1 MHQMKSDIEKI
12 AQYYGYDNQ
21 SMQLIEEMA
30 ELTQA
35 INHLRRIDNYEDVKS
50 RQAVFEEIADVEIM
64 LEQIKYLLNCHD
76 EVESM
81 KKYKVNRQLG
91 RVEHERKRTT

>member
-1 MHQMKSDIEKI
+1 MKSDIEKI

-35 INHLRRIDNYEDVKS
+35 INHLRRIDNYEDVRS

>member
-1 MHQMKSDIEKI
+1 MKSDIEKI

-64 LEQIKYLLNCHD
+64 LEQIKHLLNCNE

-81 KKYKVNRQLG
+81 KRYKVNRQLG
-91 RVEHERKRTT
+91 RVEHERKRAT